1 MDSRKLAEEILDRL
15 FLNSQVLGEEKDENE
30 EEEEDEQEE
39 MEDDD
44 AEEGDDEEGE
54 EDEDYGDDEEDY
66 GDDEEDS
73 EEPEQQ
79 APAAKPA
86 TQAPAQQPM
95 GNGAASLSMK
105 PSFAAA
111 SSAPAMSSG
120 GMEGAAIVA
129 DAHGGTTKD
138 ALGKGDILQTKQ
150 APAQQPAPEL
160 AAPGGF
166 VGAMKE
172 ELSRDV
178 RAMFEG
184 AEDLSEEFVDKAVSL
199 YEAAVISK
207 VNRISEEINRQLTE
221 QFENQ
226 LVEVADLLINQI
238 NHYMDY
244 VVEEWMKENELAVEN
259 GIRTEIAE
267 NFIANLKNLFQESYI
282 EVPAEKTD
290 VFDELSEAIERLETR
305 INEEMDTNTA
315 LIHEIKSLK
324 AEKIFAEETARL
336 TALSAENV
344 RSIAENLA
352 FESEQD
358 YRSKIR
364 TLVEGYN
371 KQEEKPA
378 TPRKKSREEV
388 LFESAVL
395 DAEEPVE
402 EQEEVRL
409 PSEIRAYYDAIERTL
424 PR

>member
-15 FLNSQVLGEEKDENE
+15 FLNSQVLGEEKDEEMEE
-30 EEEEDEQEE
+30 EEEEDE
-39 MEDDD
+39 MEDD
-44 AEEGDDEEGE
+44 AEEGDEDEEEGEEE
-54 EDEDYGDDEEDY
+54 EDEDYGDEDEGE
-66 GDDEEDS
+66 
-73 EEPEQQ
+73 EEPEQAAPQAKPAAQ
-79 APAAKPA
+79 APAEK
-86 TQAPAQQPM
+86 PM

-105 PSFAAA
+105 PSFA
-111 SSAPAMSSG
+111 SSAPAPSMSSG

-129 DAHGGTTKD
+129 DAHGGTAKD
-138 ALGKGDILQTKQ
+138 ALGKGDVLGTKV
-150 APAQQPAPEL
+150 APAQQPAPQL

-221 QFENQ
+221 QFETK
-226 LVEVADLLINQI
+226 LVEVADLLVNQI
-238 NHYMDY
+238 DHYMDY

-267 NFIANLKNLFQESYI
+267 NFISNLKTLFQESYI

-290 VFDELSEAIERLETR
+290 VFDELSEAIERLEGR
-305 INEEMDTNTA
+305 INEEMDTNTS
-315 LIHEIKSLK
+315 LIREIKSLK
-324 AEKIFAEETARL
+324 AEKIFAEETAKL
-336 TALSAENV
+336 STLSAENV
-344 RSIAENLA
+344 RSIAENVA
-352 FESEQD
+352 FETEQD
-358 YRSKIR
+358 YRGKIR

-371 KQEEKPA
+371 RQDAKSF
-378 TPRKKSREEV
+378 TPRKKSQEEV

-395 DAEEPVE
+395 DAEEPAE
-402 EQEEVRL
+402 EEVEL
-409 PSEIRAYYDAIERTL
+409 PAHIRAYYEAIERTL

>member
-15 FLNSQVLGEEKDENE
+15 FLNSQVLGEEKDEEMEE
-30 EEEEDEQEE
+30 EEEEDE
-39 MEDDD
+39 MEDD
-44 AEEGDDEEGE
+44 AEEGDEDEEEGEEE
-54 EDEDYGDDEEDY
+54 EDEDYGDEDEGE
-66 GDDEEDS
+66 
-73 EEPEQQ
+73 EEPEQAAPQAKPAAQ
-79 APAAKPA
+79 APAEK
-86 TQAPAQQPM
+86 PM

-105 PSFAAA
+105 PSFA
-111 SSAPAMSSG
+111 SSAPAPSMSSG

-129 DAHGGTTKD
+129 DAHGGTAKD
-138 ALGKGDILQTKQ
+138 ALGKGDVLGTKV
-150 APAQQPAPEL
+150 APAQQPAPQL

-221 QFENQ
+221 QFETK
-226 LVEVADLLINQI
+226 LVEVADLLVNQI
-238 NHYMDY
+238 DHYMDY
-244 VVEEWMKENELAVEN
+244 VVEEWLKENELAVEN

-267 NFIANLKNLFQESYI
+267 NFISNLKTLFQESYI

-290 VFDELSEAIERLETR
+290 VFDELSEAIERLEGR
-305 INEEMDTNTA
+305 INEEMDTNTS
-315 LIHEIKSLK
+315 LIREIKSLK
-324 AEKIFAEETARL
+324 AEKIFAEETAKL
-336 TALSAENV
+336 STLSAENV
-344 RSIAENLA
+344 RSIAENVA
-352 FESEQD
+352 FETEQD
-358 YRSKIR
+358 YRGKIR

-371 KQEEKPA
+371 RQDAKSF
-378 TPRKKSREEV
+378 TPRKKSQEEV

-395 DAEEPVE
+395 DAEEPAE
-402 EQEEVRL
+402 EEVEL
-409 PSEIRAYYDAIERTL
+409 PAHIRAYYEAIERTL

>member
-15 FLNSQVLGEEKDENE
+15 FLNSQVLGEEKDEEMEE
-30 EEEEDEQEE
+30 EEEEDDQEE

-44 AEEGDDEEGE
+44 AEEGDEDEEEGE
-54 EDEDYGDDEEDY
+54 EDEDEDY

-86 TQAPAQQPM
+86 TQAPAEQPM

-129 DAHGGTTKD
+129 DAHGGTAKD
-138 ALGKGDILQTKQ
+138 ALGKGDVLQTKQ
-150 APAQQPAPEL
+150 TPAQQPAPQL
-160 AAPGGF
+160 AAPGGY

-207 VNRISEEINRQLTE
+207 VNRISEEINSQLTE
-221 QFENQ
+221 QFENK

-267 NFIANLKNLFQESYI
+267 NFISNLKNLFQESYI

-290 VFDELSEAIERLETR
+290 VFDELSEAIERLESR

-324 AEKIFAEETARL
+324 AEKIFAEETTRL

-378 TPRKKSREEV
+378 TPRKKSKEEV

-395 DAEEPVE
+395 DAEEPAE
-402 EQEEVRL
+402 EEEVRL

>member
-15 FLNSQVLGEEKDENE
+15 FLNSQVLGEQAEDENE
-30 EEEEDEQEE
+30 EEEEDEMEDE
-39 MEDDD
+39 MEDD
-44 AEEGDDEEGE
+44 AEEGDEDEEEGEEE
-54 EDEDYGDDEEDY
+54 EDEDYGDEDEGE
-66 GDDEEDS
+66 
-73 EEPEQQ
+73 EEPEQAAPQAKPAAQ
-79 APAAKPA
+79 APAEK
-86 TQAPAQQPM
+86 PM

-105 PSFAAA
+105 PSFA
-111 SSAPAMSSG
+111 SSAPAPSMSSG

-138 ALGKGDILQTKQ
+138 ALGKGDVLGTKV
-150 APAQQPAPEL
+150 APAQQPAPQL

-221 QFENQ
+221 QFETK
-226 LVEVADLLINQI
+226 LVEVADLLVNQI
-238 NHYMDY
+238 DHYMDY
-244 VVEEWMKENELAVEN
+244 VVEEWLKENELAVEN

-267 NFIANLKNLFQESYI
+267 NFISNLKTLFQESYI

-290 VFDELSEAIERLETR
+290 VFDELSEAIERLEGR
-305 INEEMDTNTA
+305 INEEMDTNTS
-315 LIHEIKSLK
+315 LIREIKSLK
-324 AEKIFAEETARL
+324 AEKIFAEETAKL
-336 TALSAENV
+336 STLSAENV
-344 RSIAENLA
+344 RSIAENVA
-352 FESEQD
+352 FETEED
-358 YRSKIR
+358 YRGKIR

-371 KQEEKPA
+371 RQDAKSF
-378 TPRKKSREEV
+378 TPRKKSQEEV

-395 DAEEPVE
+395 DAEEPAE
-402 EQEEVRL
+402 EEVEL
-409 PSEIRAYYDAIERTL
+409 PAHIRAYYEAIERTL

>member
-1 MDSRKLAEEILDRL
+1 MKKIVKLTESDLSRIVKRVI
-15 FLNSQVLGEEKDENE
+15 K
-30 EEEEDEQEE
+30 EEDEMEDE
-39 MEDDD
+39 MEDD
-44 AEEGDDEEGE
+44 AEEGDEDEEEGEEE
-54 EDEDYGDDEEDY
+54 EDEDYGDEDEGE
-66 GDDEEDS
+66 
-73 EEPEQQ
+73 EEPEQA
-79 APAAKPA
+79 APQAKPA
-86 TQAPAQQPM
+86 TQAPAEKPM

-105 PSFAAA
+105 PSFASA

-129 DAHGGTTKD
+129 DAHGGTAKD

-150 APAQQPAPEL
+150 TPAQQPAPQL
-160 AAPGGF
+160 AAPGGY

-207 VNRISEEINRQLTE
+207 VNRISEEMNRQLTE
-221 QFENQ
+221 QFENK

-290 VFDELSEAIERLETR
+290 VFDELSEAIERLESR

-324 AEKIFAEETARL
+324 AEKIFAEETTRL

-378 TPRKKSREEV
+378 TPRKKSKEEV

-395 DAEEPVE
+395 DAEEPAE
-402 EQEEVRL
+402 EEEVRL

>member
-15 FLNSQVLGEEKDENE
+15 FLNSQVLGEEKDEEMEE
-30 EEEEDEQEE
+30 EEEEDDQEE

-44 AEEGDDEEGE
+44 AEEGDDDEEEGE
-54 EDEDYGDDEEDY
+54 EDEDEDY

-86 TQAPAQQPM
+86 TQAPAEKPM

-105 PSFAAA
+105 PSFASA

-129 DAHGGTTKD
+129 DAHGGTAKD

-150 APAQQPAPEL
+150 TPAQQPAPQL
-160 AAPGGF
+160 AAPGGY

-221 QFENQ
+221 QFENK

-290 VFDELSEAIERLETR
+290 VFDELSEAIERLESR

-324 AEKIFAEETARL
+324 AEKIFAEETTRL

-378 TPRKKSREEV
+378 TPRKKSKEEV

-395 DAEEPVE
+395 DAEEPAE
-402 EQEEVRL
+402 EEEVRL

>member
-15 FLNSQVLGEEKDENE
+15 FLNSQVLGEEKDEEMEE
-30 EEEEDEQEE
+30 EEEEDE
-39 MEDDD
+39 MEDD
-44 AEEGDDEEGE
+44 AEEGDEDEEEGEEE
-54 EDEDYGDDEEDY
+54 EDEDYGDEDEGE
-66 GDDEEDS
+66 
-73 EEPEQQ
+73 EEPEQAAPQAKPAAQ
-79 APAAKPA
+79 APAEK
-86 TQAPAQQPM
+86 PM

-105 PSFAAA
+105 PSFA
-111 SSAPAMSSG
+111 SSAPAPSMSSG

-138 ALGKGDILQTKQ
+138 ALGKGDVLGTKV
-150 APAQQPAPEL
+150 APAQQPAPQL

-221 QFENQ
+221 QFETK
-226 LVEVADLLINQI
+226 LVEVADLLVNQI
-238 NHYMDY
+238 DHYMDY

-267 NFIANLKNLFQESYI
+267 NFISNLKTLFQESYI

-290 VFDELSEAIERLETR
+290 VFDELSEAIERLEGR
-305 INEEMDTNTA
+305 INEEMDTNTS
-315 LIHEIKSLK
+315 LIREIKSLK
-324 AEKIFAEETARL
+324 AEKIFAEETAKL
-336 TALSAENV
+336 STLSAENV
-344 RSIAENLA
+344 RSIAENVA
-352 FESEQD
+352 FETEQD
-358 YRSKIR
+358 YRGKIR

-371 KQEEKPA
+371 RQDAKSF
-378 TPRKKSREEV
+378 TPRKKSQEEV

-395 DAEEPVE
+395 DAEEPAE
-402 EQEEVRL
+402 EEVQL
-409 PSEIRAYYDAIERTL
+409 PAHIRAYYEAIERTL

>member
-15 FLNSQVLGEEKDENE
+15 FLNSQVLGEEKDEEMEE
-30 EEEEDEQEE
+30 EEEEDDQEE

-44 AEEGDDEEGE
+44 AEEGDDDEEEGE
-54 EDEDYGDDEEDY
+54 EDEDEDY

-86 TQAPAQQPM
+86 TQAPAEKPM

-105 PSFAAA
+105 PSFASA

-129 DAHGGTTKD
+129 DAHGGTAKD

-150 APAQQPAPEL
+150 TPAQQPAPQL
-160 AAPGGF
+160 AAPGGY

-207 VNRISEEINRQLTE
+207 VNRISEEMNRQLTE
-221 QFENQ
+221 QFENK

-290 VFDELSEAIERLETR
+290 VFDELSEAIERLESR

-324 AEKIFAEETARL
+324 AEKIFAEETTRL

-378 TPRKKSREEV
+378 TPRKKSKEEV

-395 DAEEPVE
+395 DAEEPAE
-402 EQEEVRL
+402 EEEVRL

>member
-15 FLNSQVLGEEKDENE
+15 FLNSQVLGEEKDEEMEE
-30 EEEEDEQEE
+30 EEEEDE
-39 MEDDD
+39 MEDD
-44 AEEGDDEEGE
+44 AEEGDEDEEGEEE
-54 EDEDYGDDEEDY
+54 EDEDYGDEDEGE
-66 GDDEEDS
+66 
-73 EEPEQQ
+73 EEPEQAAPQAKPAAQ
-79 APAAKPA
+79 APAEK
-86 TQAPAQQPM
+86 PM

-105 PSFAAA
+105 PSFA
-111 SSAPAMSSG
+111 SSAPAPSMSSG

-129 DAHGGTTKD
+129 DAHGGTAKD
-138 ALGKGDILQTKQ
+138 ALGKGDVLGTKV
-150 APAQQPAPEL
+150 APAQQPAPQL
-160 AAPGGF
+160 ASPGGF

-221 QFENQ
+221 QFETK
-226 LVEVADLLINQI
+226 LVEVADLLVNQI
-238 NHYMDY
+238 DHYMDY

-267 NFIANLKNLFQESYI
+267 NFISNLKTLFQESYI

-290 VFDELSEAIERLETR
+290 VFDELSEAIERLEGR
-305 INEEMDTNTA
+305 INEEMDTNTS
-315 LIHEIKSLK
+315 LIREIKALK
-324 AEKIFAEETARL
+324 AEKIFAEETAKL
-336 TALSAENV
+336 STLSAENV
-344 RSIAENLA
+344 RSIAENVA
-352 FESEQD
+352 FETEED
-358 YRSKIR
+358 YRGKIR

-371 KQEEKPA
+371 RQDAKSF
-378 TPRKKSREEV
+378 TPRKKSQEEV

-395 DAEEPVE
+395 DAEEPAE
-402 EQEEVRL
+402 EEVEL
-409 PSEIRAYYDAIERTL
+409 PAHIRAYYEAIERTL

>member
-15 FLNSQVLGEEKDENE
+15 FLNSQVLGEEKDEEMEE
-30 EEEEDEQEE
+30 EEEEDE
-39 MEDDD
+39 MEDD
-44 AEEGDDEEGE
+44 AEEGDEDEEEGEEE
-54 EDEDYGDDEEDY
+54 EDEDYGDEDEGE
-66 GDDEEDS
+66 
-73 EEPEQQ
+73 EEPEQAAPQAKPAAQ
-79 APAAKPA
+79 APAEK
-86 TQAPAQQPM
+86 PM

-105 PSFAAA
+105 PSFA
-111 SSAPAMSSG
+111 SSAPAPSMSSG

-129 DAHGGTTKD
+129 DAHGGTAKD
-138 ALGKGDILQTKQ
+138 ALGKGDVLGTKV
-150 APAQQPAPEL
+150 APAQQPAPQL

-221 QFENQ
+221 QFETK
-226 LVEVADLLINQI
+226 LVEVADLLVNQI
-238 NHYMDY
+238 DHYMDY

-267 NFIANLKNLFQESYI
+267 NFISNLKTLFQESYI

-290 VFDELSEAIERLETR
+290 VFDELSEAIERLEGR
-305 INEEMDTNTA
+305 INEEMDTNTS
-315 LIHEIKSLK
+315 LIREIKSLK
-324 AEKIFAEETARL
+324 AEKIFAEETAKL
-336 TALSAENV
+336 STLSAENV
-344 RSIAENLA
+344 RSIAENVA
-352 FESEQD
+352 FETEED
-358 YRSKIR
+358 YRGKIR

-371 KQEEKPA
+371 RQDAKSF
-378 TPRKKSREEV
+378 TPRKKSQEEV

-395 DAEEPVE
+395 DAEEPAE
-402 EQEEVRL
+402 EEVEL
-409 PSEIRAYYDAIERTL
+409 PAHIRAYYEAIERTL